1 MLILRKH
8 LPLGRRALRQC
19 IHSFIHSSV
28 RSIGDYLGPD
38 NPSPAGANPSCP
50 VTVLTYRHASKLLG
64 LRPLAVAASAAHE
77 LLLLLLHRMRENCAE
92 SEAEVLLA
100 SSPRAT
106 TTTALANCAS
116 NTTPNNNNNN
126 SNMSNTG
133 QNQMVHNHNSHQ
145 PKKQQQDGMVL
156 NCAMNEMEKGFTRLP
171 VPHPNRRPSKKP
183 RNSTTSMAKLAPKQW
198 PRLVAKNGECII
210 RPNNLR
216 NSYTICMRNWFHLII
231 EHSWRRIFGLFACG
245 FLCSWLTF
253 GLFYFLIVQF
263 LVEYQGLPEENQC
276 IANVQSFASAFL
288 FSLETQHTIG
298 YGTRYMTEGCPLAYA
313 VLSLQ
318 CIFGV
323 LLQTLL
329 AGIVTAKV
337 LRPKKRK
344 QEMRFSVQA
353 VIGPVDDEDPR
364 PALMIRLA
372 DIQHRLYIA
381 ESHVRLYMATTKI
394 NKRGECELIG
404 VQDMNVGYDTG
415 MDRVLLLWPVVIRH
429 IIDPDSPLWE
439 ITEDKLNSCQF
450 ELIMTVEGIVEA
462 TGMAFQARTSFLPE
476 DILWGRRFVPMIT
489 LNSASNQFEVN
500 YDLFDVTEPHS
511 VEPWLPIEEATT
523 DEECPPGKKR
533 PLVSGDSVD
542 TNNGMPR
549 PPTSSVPIYP
559 CVTAAHYQYHN
570 HHSHMPNGGVL
581 ELPRGHYRF
590 RRKSAC
596 SMVSRGSLDGIH
608 QAASRKTSKGSLL
621 HALLRR
627 SGTTDSSPLVA
638 QPPGADRK
646 QSEDSCDD
654 DIGMTDNVGTMPNSP
669 FVVHTLQHSG
679 FT

>member
-1 MLILRKH
+1 
-8 LPLGRRALRQC
+8 
-19 IHSFIHSSV
+19 
-28 RSIGDYLGPD
+28 
-38 NPSPAGANPSCP
+38 
-50 VTVLTYRHASKLLG
+50 
-64 LRPLAVAASAAHE
+64 
-77 LLLLLLHRMRENCAE
+77 MRENCAG

-106 TTTALANCAS
+106 TTSTTTAAPANCI
-116 NTTPNNNNNN
+116 NNNH
-126 SNMSNTG
+126 
-133 QNQMVHNHNSHQ
+133 QNHH
-145 PKKQQQDGMVL
+145 QQQKPDAMVL
-156 NCAMNEMEKGFTRLP
+156 NCAQNDMEKGLVRLP
-171 VPHPNRRPSKKP
+171 VPASRPNRRPSKKHKDSLA
-183 RNSTTSMAKLAPKQW
+183 STKLAPKW

-231 EHSWRRIFGLFACG
+231 EHSWRRIFGLFACS
-245 FLCSWLTF
+245 FLSSWLTF
-253 GLFYFLIVQF
+253 GFFYYLIVHYS
-263 LVEYQGLPEENQC
+263 VEIQDLSENRQC
-276 IANVQSFASAFL
+276 IANVHSFTSAFL

-298 YGTRYMTEGCPLAYA
+298 YGTRYMTESCPLAYA

-318 CIFGV
+318 CIVGV
-323 LLQTLL
+323 LLQTVL
-329 AGIVTAKV
+329 AGIVTAKI

-353 VIGPVDDEDPR
+353 VLGPVDDEDPR

-439 ITEDKLNSCQF
+439 ITEDKLNSCRF

-489 LNSASNQFEVN
+489 LNSNTNQFEVN
-500 YDLFDVTEPHS
+500 YDLFDVTEPHA
-511 VEPWLPIEEATT
+511 VEPWLPPEEVFT
-523 DEECPPGKKR
+523 DEECPRETKL
-533 PLVSGDSVD
+533 PLITESEDAPTQRLPTAAVPTTYPAAAAVS
-542 TNNGMPR
+542 
-549 PPTSSVPIYP
+549 
-559 CVTAAHYQYHN
+559 AAHYYYHN
-570 HHSHMPNGGVL
+570 HYNNHMPNGVL
-581 ELPRGHYRF
+581 EPPRGHYRF

-596 SMVSRGSLDGIH
+596 SVVSRGSLDGVH
-608 QAASRKTSKGSLL
+608 QPQSRKTSKGSLL
-621 HALLRR
+621 HTLLLRNEVR
-627 SGTTDSSPLVA
+627 SGANDSSPLVA
-638 QPPGADRK
+638 SSGADDRK
-646 QSEDSCDD
+646 QSDNSCDD
-654 DIGMTDNVGTMPNSP
+654 FGINDNVGTMPPTSP